1 MVSDENLTRSSL
13 PNVMIIKVLE
23 KVKSFFLRSVL
34 NNDSISLFHANFSY
48 SCFISGSS
56 RVNGEVETDG
66 AKVREMV
73 TSELALKSEDCR

>member
-1 MVSDENLTRSSL
+1 MLRILKFKKINQL
-13 PNVMIIKVLE
+13 I
-23 KVKSFFLRSVL
+23 FLRSVL
-34 NNDSISLFHANFSY
+34 NIDSISLFHANFSY